1 MKNEN
6 EKTLLLF
13 DKLTNS
19 LNQTDYQVAFNK
31 LENLRGNTYNGREFD
46 EYIVILVNHRIIW
59 DIIGEDNIIAYGDK
73 WILADLGEYEREDKF
88 SDLALTLDLMGL
100 WPLTISKKL
109 RSYQYFYTYNHQFGR
124 AHILQSHALKVLKGV
139 INQDD

>member
-13 DKLTNS
+13 DELTDT
-19 LNQTDYQVAFNK
+19 LNQAYYQVAFNK
-31 LENLRGNTYNGREFD
+31 LENLRGNTYNGRKFN

-59 DIIGEDNIIAYGDK
+59 DIIG
-73 WILADLGEYEREDKF
+73 EDKF

>member
-46 EYIVILVNHRIIW
+46 EYIVILVNYRVIW

-73 WILADLGEYEREDKF
+73 WILVDLGEYERKNKL
-88 SDLALTLDLMGL
+88 SDLVLTLDLMGL
-100 WPLTISKKL
+100 WPLTISKEI
-109 RSYQYFYTYNHQFGR
+109 RSDDYFYMHQFGR
-124 AHILQSHALKVLKGV
+124 AYRLKSNVLKVLKGV

>member
-46 EYIVILVNHRIIW
+46 EYIVILVNYRVIW

-73 WILADLGEYEREDKF
+73 WILADLGEYKRKNKL
-88 SDLALTLDLMGL
+88 SDLVLTLDLMGL
-100 WPLTISKKL
+100 WPLTISKEI
-109 RSYQYFYTYNHQFGR
+109 RSDGHFYMHQFGR
-124 AHILQSHALKVLKGV
+124 AHRLKSYALKVLKGV

>member
-31 LENLRGNTYNGREFD
+31 LENLRGNTYNGREL
-46 EYIVILVNHRIIW
+46 IL
-59 DIIGEDNIIAYGDK
+59 
-73 WILADLGEYEREDKF
+73 L
-88 SDLALTLDLMGL
+88 LM
-100 WPLTISKKL
+100 
-109 RSYQYFYTYNHQFGR
+109 
-124 AHILQSHALKVLKGV
+124 V
-139 INQDD
+139 INGYLLI

>member
-46 EYIVILVNHRIIW
+46 EYIVILVNYRVIW
-59 DIIGEDNIIAYGDK
+59 DIIGEDNIIAYGDI
-73 WILADLGEYEREDKF
+73 WILADLGEYERKNKL
-88 SDLALTLDLMGL
+88 SDLVLTLDLMGL
-100 WPLTISKKL
+100 WPLTISKEI
-109 RSYQYFYTYNHQFGR
+109 RSDGHFYMHQFGR
-124 AHILQSHALKVLKGV
+124 AHRLKSNVLKVLKGV

>member
-31 LENLRGNTYNGREFD
+31 LENLRGNTYNGRA
-46 EYIVILVNHRIIW
+46 HRLKS
-59 DIIGEDNIIAYGDK
+59 NV
-73 WILADLGEYEREDKF
+73 
-88 SDLALTLDLMGL
+88 
-100 WPLTISKKL
+100 
-109 RSYQYFYTYNHQFGR
+109 
-124 AHILQSHALKVLKGV
+124 LKVLKGV

>member
-1 MKNEN
+1 MKMK
-6 EKTLLLF
+6 KTLLLF

-46 EYIVILVNHRIIW
+46 EYIVILVNYRVIW

-73 WILADLGEYEREDKF
+73 WILADLGEYERKNKL
-88 SDLALTLDLMGL
+88 SDLVLTLDLMGL
-100 WPLTISKKL
+100 WPLTISKEI
-109 RSYQYFYTYNHQFGR
+109 RSDGHFYMHQFGR
-124 AHILQSHALKVLKGV
+124 AHGLKSNVLKVLKGV

>member
-46 EYIVILVNHRIIW
+46 EYIVILVNYRVIW

-73 WILADLGEYEREDKF
+73 WILADLGGGNMKERIDY
-88 SDLALTLDLMGL
+88 L
-100 WPLTISKKL
+100 I
-109 RSYQYFYTYNHQFGR
+109 
-124 AHILQSHALKVLKGV
+124 
-139 INQDD
+139 

>member
-1 MKNEN
+1 MKM
-6 EKTLLLF
+6 KKPLLLF

-46 EYIVILVNHRIIW
+46 EYIVILVNYRVIW

-73 WILADLGEYEREDKF
+73 WILADLGEYERKNKL
-88 SDLALTLDLMGL
+88 SDLVLTLDLMGL
-100 WPLTISKKL
+100 WPLTISKEI
-109 RSYQYFYTYNHQFGR
+109 RSDGHFYMHQFGR
-124 AHILQSHALKVLKGV
+124 AHRLKSNVLKVLKGV

>member
-1 MKNEN
+1 MKNKN
-6 EKTLLLF
+6 KKTLLLF

-46 EYIVILVNHRIIW
+46 EYIVILVNYRVIW

-73 WILADLGEYEREDKF
+73 WILADLGEYERKNKL
-88 SDLALTLDLMGL
+88 SDLVLTLDLMGL
-100 WPLTISKKL
+100 WPLTISKEI
-109 RSYQYFYTYNHQFGR
+109 RSDGHFYMHQFGR
-124 AHILQSHALKVLKGV
+124 AHRLKSNVLKVLKGV

>member
-1 MKNEN
+1 MKMK
-6 EKTLLLF
+6 KTLLLF
-13 DKLTNS
+13 DELTDT
-19 LNQTDYQVAFNK
+19 LNQAYYQVAFNK

-46 EYIVILVNHRIIW
+46 EYIVILVNYRVIW

-73 WILADLGEYEREDKF
+73 WILANLGEYEREDKF

-100 WPLTISKKL
+100 WPLTISKEI
-109 RSYQYFYTYNHQFGR
+109 RSDGHFYMHQFGR
-124 AHILQSHALKVLKGV
+124 AHRLKSNVLKVLKGV

>member
-46 EYIVILVNHRIIW
+46 EYIVILVNYRVIW
-59 DIIGEDNIIAYGDK
+59 DIIGEDNIIA
-73 WILADLGEYEREDKF
+73 
-88 SDLALTLDLMGL
+88 
-100 WPLTISKKL
+100 
-109 RSYQYFYTYNHQFGR
+109 
-124 AHILQSHALKVLKGV
+124 
-139 INQDD
+139 

>member
-1 MKNEN
+1 MKMK
-6 EKTLLLF
+6 KTLLLF

-19 LNQTDYQVAFNK
+19 PNQTDYQVAFNK

-46 EYIVILVNHRIIW
+46 EYIVILVNYRVIW

-73 WILADLGEYEREDKF
+73 WILADLGEYERKNKL
-88 SDLALTLDLMGL
+88 SDLVLTLDLMGL
-100 WPLTISKKL
+100 WPLTISKEI
-109 RSYQYFYTYNHQFGR
+109 RSDGHFYMHQFGR
-124 AHILQSHALKVLKGV
+124 AHRLKSNVLKVLKGV

>member
-46 EYIVILVNHRIIW
+46 EYIVILVNYRVIW

-73 WILADLGEYEREDKF
+73 WILADLGEYKRKNKLF
-88 SDLALTLDLMGL
+88 DLVLTLDLMGL
-100 WPLTISKKL
+100 WPLTISKEI
-109 RSYQYFYTYNHQFGR
+109 RSDDHFYMHQFGR
-124 AHILQSHALKVLKGV
+124 AHRLKSNVLKVLKGV

>member
-1 MKNEN
+1 MKMK
-6 EKTLLLF
+6 KTLLLF

-31 LENLRGNTYNGREFD
+31 LENLRGNTYNGRKFD

-73 WILADLGEYEREDKF
+73 WVLADLGEYEREDKF

-100 WPLTISKKL
+100 WPLTISKNCVHISIFIHIIINL
-109 RSYQYFYTYNHQFGR
+109 VEHIYYNHM
-124 AHILQSHALKVLKGV
+124 L
-139 INQDD
+139 

>member
-1 MKNEN
+1 MKMK
-6 EKTLLLF
+6 KTLLLF

-46 EYIVILVNHRIIW
+46 EYIVILVNYRVIW

-73 WILADLGEYEREDKF
+73 WILADLGEYERKNKL
-88 SDLALTLDLMGL
+88 SDLVLTLDLMGL
-100 WPLTISKKL
+100 WPLTISKEI
-109 RSYQYFYTYNHQFGR
+109 RSDDHFYMHQFGR
-124 AHILQSHALKVLKGV
+124 AHRLKSNVLKVLKGV

>member
-13 DKLTNS
+13 DELTDT
-19 LNQTDYQVAFNK
+19 LNQAYYQVAFNK

-46 EYIVILVNHRIIW
+46 EYIVILVNYRVIW

-73 WILADLGEYEREDKF
+73 WILADLGEYERKNKL
-88 SDLALTLDLMGL
+88 SDLVLTLDLMGL
-100 WPLTISKKL
+100 WPLTISKEI
-109 RSYQYFYTYNHQFGR
+109 RSDGHFYMHQFGR
-124 AHILQSHALKVLKGV
+124 AHRLKSNVLKVLKGV

>member
-1 MKNEN
+1 MK
-6 EKTLLLF
+6 KPLLLF

-46 EYIVILVNHRIIW
+46 EYIVILVNYRVIW

-73 WILADLGEYEREDKF
+73 WILADLGEYERKNKL
-88 SDLALTLDLMGL
+88 SDLVLTLDLMGL
-100 WPLTISKKL
+100 WPLTISKEI
-109 RSYQYFYTYNHQFGR
+109 RSDGHFYMHQFGR
-124 AHILQSHALKVLKGV
+124 AHRLKSNVLKVLKGV

>member
-1 MKNEN
+1 MKN

-46 EYIVILVNHRIIW
+46 EYIVILVNYRVIW

-73 WILADLGEYEREDKF
+73 WILADLGEYERKNKL
-88 SDLALTLDLMGL
+88 SDLVLTLDLMSL
-100 WPLTISKKL
+100 WPLTISKEI
-109 RSYQYFYTYNHQFGR
+109 RSDGHFYMHQFGR
-124 AHILQSHALKVLKGV
+124 AHRLKSNVLKVLKGV

>member
-1 MKNEN
+1 MKMK
-6 EKTLLLF
+6 KTLLLF

-46 EYIVILVNHRIIW
+46 EYIVILVNYRVIW

-73 WILADLGEYEREDKF
+73 WILADLGEYERKNKL
-88 SDLALTLDLMGL
+88 SDLVLTLDLMGL

-124 AHILQSHALKVLKGV
+124 AHRLKSNVLKVLKGV

>member
-1 MKNEN
+1 MNLKFNLMKNEN

-13 DKLTNS
+13 DELTDT
-19 LNQTDYQVAFNK
+19 LNQAYYQVAFNK
-31 LENLRGNTYNGREFD
+31 LENLRGNTYNGRKFD

-109 RSYQYFYTYNHQFGR
+109 RPQPFFLY
-124 AHILQSHALKVLKGV
+124 I
-139 INQDD
+139 

>member
-1 MKNEN
+1 MKM
-6 EKTLLLF
+6 KKPLLLF

-46 EYIVILVNHRIIW
+46 EYIVILVNYRVIW

-73 WILADLGEYEREDKF
+73 WILADLGEYERKNKL
-88 SDLALTLDLMGL
+88 SDLVLTLDLMGL
-100 WPLTISKKL
+100 WPLTISKEI
-109 RSYQYFYTYNHQFGR
+109 RSDGHFYMHQFGR
-124 AHILQSHALKVLKGV
+124 ANRLKSNVLKVLKGV